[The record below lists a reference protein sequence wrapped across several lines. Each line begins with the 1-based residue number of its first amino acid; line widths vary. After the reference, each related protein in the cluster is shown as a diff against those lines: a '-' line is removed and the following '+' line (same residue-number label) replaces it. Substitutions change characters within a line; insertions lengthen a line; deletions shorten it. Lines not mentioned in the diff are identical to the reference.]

1 MFCIISFIVLSILGI
16 FSASNRELARE
27 ALDCV
32 LRRVT
37 LRPCTTGFDEKM
49 KAKILGVVITR
60 SEGAASFLNR
70 NFERLAWVFFIIFLA
85 SLTMF
90 IRGLFL
96 FYTTG
101 SCNGA
106 NSTEFCVFDPS
117 GKNNQVST
125 ASNVCKVPVTP
136 AQMSLNLQKIDLTQ
150 FPTLKS
156 DSGDSLFMIAC
167 YHCQFSRQTY
177 PVIRQLV
184 DKFHI
189 SLTFLHYPVK
199 EPTDQFSKLAYC
211 VNKTSPEK
219 FWAFNDSMFEGDA
232 ATLDDP
238 AHINGLLTKA
248 GVNVDTVNAC
258 VADPS
263 TESTVKKQMEEVA
276 GTGFT
281 GTPTIFYKDQVFIG
295 PKPYRVYAI
304 ALRGLFYW
312 LK

>member
-60 SEGAASFLNR
+60 SEGAARFLNR
-70 NFERLAWVFFIIFLA
+70 NFERLAWIFFVIFLD
-85 SLTMF
+85 SLIMF
-90 IRGLFL
+90 VRGLFL

-101 SCNGA
+101 SCNGT
-106 NSTEFCVFDPS
+106 NSTEFCVFDPT

-125 ASNVCKVPVTP
+125 TSKVCKVPVTP
-136 AQMSLNLQKIDLTQ
+136 AQMTLNLQKIDLTQ

-156 DSGDSLFMIAC
+156 DSGDNLFMIAC
-167 YHCQFSRQTY
+167 YHCAFSRQTY

-184 DKFHI
+184 DRFHI

-211 VNKTSPEK
+211 VNKINPDK
-219 FWAFNDSMFEGDA
+219 FWAYNDSMFEGDA
-232 ATLDDP
+232 ANLDDP
-238 AHINGLLTKA
+238 AYINGLLTKA
-248 GVNVDTVNAC
+248 GVDPAPVNAC
-258 VADPS
+258 VTDPA
-263 TESTVKKQMEEVA
+263 TESTVKKMLEEVA